1 MIGIEHP
8 SSFAS
13 LDMGTEFSQD
23 LYRQGSKRD
32 LRLVQPEGQ
41 PKLFDERV
49 SCILLF
55 PNHDN
60 ILVPLLVQ
68 LMYQYLKRRCFQ
80 LSSYGTIARLRFSL
94 AGRVLPVLL
103 RSKMEYEAFFPLQ
116 WTYLSRMRLPT
127 KQTYFAWG
135 FLAVGVLSISHCLS
149 LPGFFSL

>member
-60 ILVPLLVQ
+60 ILVGQ
-68 LMYQYLKRRCFQ
+68 LP
-80 LSSYGTIARLRFSL
+80 S
-94 AGRVLPVLL
+94 PVVI
-103 RSKMEYEAFFPLQ
+103 
-116 WTYLSRMRLPT
+116 W
-127 KQTYFAWG
+127 
-135 FLAVGVLSISHCLS
+135 
-149 LPGFFSL
+149 